1 MARAQPFTVE
11 LFPFVGVDGLDEIW
25 NDLVYPLCFFFKRSS
40 SRYVRIANN

>member
-25 NDLVYPLCFFFKRSS
+25 NDLVYPLGFSS
-40 SRYVRIANN
+40 NAPLVDTCV